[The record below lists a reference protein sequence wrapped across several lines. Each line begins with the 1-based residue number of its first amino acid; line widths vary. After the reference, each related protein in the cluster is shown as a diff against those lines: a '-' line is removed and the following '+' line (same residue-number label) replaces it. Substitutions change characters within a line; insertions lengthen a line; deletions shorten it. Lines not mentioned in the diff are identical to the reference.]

1 VTRFATIPP
10 PLRVKVTKLDVL
22 ASEKYEKDWEP
33 VFQTVRVPL
42 MAFRS
47 ADGAVRFDPR
57 KLTMV
62 RLRFDRTAT
71 AVICV
76 SGIGFGTQ

>member
-1 VTRFATIPP
+1 
-10 PLRVKVTKLDVL
+10 
-22 ASEKYEKDWEP
+22 
-33 VFQTVRVPL
+33 
-42 MAFRS
+42 MAFQS
-47 ADGAVRFDPR
+47 AGGAMRVDLR